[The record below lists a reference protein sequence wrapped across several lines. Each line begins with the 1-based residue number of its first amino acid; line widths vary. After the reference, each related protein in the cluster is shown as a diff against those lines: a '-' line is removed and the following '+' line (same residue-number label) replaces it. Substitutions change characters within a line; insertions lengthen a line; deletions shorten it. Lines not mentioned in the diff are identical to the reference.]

1 MAGLE
6 IQTAQNITLEYAP
19 ASIGD
24 RILAFLIDTLV
35 IIAYFL
41 VALGLVFGIL
51 DIESPWILIALYIPL
66 FFYHLSSEVFMDG
79 QSIGKRQMK
88 IKVVKTNGTPATLG
102 AYIIRWILRPVDNF
116 FYGGI
121 AMITIAIGGK
131 GQRLGDV
138 AANTTVV
145 KLNKKVEVKTHEL
158 IKKIEDDYEPIFPE
172 ANNLSDR
179 DIEIIRKALEINRE
193 TANISPVLKVEEKVK
208 GTLSITST
216 LPPVKFLYT
225 IIKDHNYLVTR

>member
-1 MAGLE
+1 MAGLK

-24 RILAFLIDTLV
+24 RILAFLIDMLV
-35 IIAYFL
+35 IIAYFI
-41 VALGLVFGIL
+41 VALSIVLGLL
-51 DIESPWILIALYIPL
+51 DIESYWVFVALYIPL

-102 AYIIRWILRPVDNF
+102 AYIIRWVLRPVDNF
-116 FYGGI
+116 FYGGV
-121 AMITIAIGGK
+121 AMMMIAIGGK

-158 IKKIEDDYEPIFPE
+158 IKKIEDGYEPVFPE
-172 ANNLSDR
+172 VVNLSDR

-193 TANISPVLKVEEKVK
+193 TANINPALKVEIKVK
-208 GTLSITST
+208 KTLNITST

-225 IIKDHNYLVTR
+225 IIKDHNYMTTR